1 MVLYELLFLQRPRTV
16 APQLLRLHFVDRA
29 MRANTAKV
37 CGASIL
43 RLAEWLSIRRA
54 CARRVARTRKAFI
67 LAHCYPSAPERRG
80 IPPEPDGIADE
91 LQGGCKYILLRHSTG
106 PRPILHY
113 VVRVALLRAAFGAPS
128 EW

>member
-16 APQLLRLHFVDRA
+16 APQLLRLHLVDRA

-37 CGASIL
+37 CDASIL
-43 RLAEWLSIRRA
+43 RLAEWLSVRRV
-54 CARRVARTRKAFI
+54 CTRRVARTRKAFI

-80 IPPEPDGIADE
+80 IPPELDGIAE
-91 LQGGCKYILLRHSTG
+91 GLQGGCT
-106 PRPILHY
+106 PIAPLPDPSFPML
-113 VVRVALLRAAFGAPS
+113 RVALLRAAFGAPS